1 MSQGAVSL
9 TGQDTA
15 QIDGIILQTLADGNP
30 WDITFPNDL
39 AAVKAGKNGNTIY
52 AKNEMGRVCDIT
64 LRVLVAGTDD
74 NYLNSRM
81 QQWINDPS
89 SFTLLTGMFIKKV
102 GDGQGNLQSKVYN
115 CQGGVF
121 VRQVEAKTAAE
132 ADTDQSVSVFTM
144 RFGNCQVSI
153 Q

>member
-1 MSQGAVSL
+1 MGAVSL

-15 QIDGIILQTLADGNP
+15 QIDGQILQTLADGNP
-30 WDITFPNDL
+30 FDVTFPNDL
-39 AAVKAGKNGNTIY
+39 SAVKAGKNGNTIY
-52 AKNEMGRVCDIT
+52 AKNEMGRIADVA
-64 LRVLVAGTDD
+64 LRVLLGGVDD

-81 QQWINDPS
+81 AQWIADPS

-132 ADTDQSVSVFTM
+132 ADTDQSVALYTL